1 MKKMIPHKFHLFAIL
16 LLIGFL
22 SACNTDS
29 AKEETNKNL
38 EMPDRLVGVE
48 MNFQYEEGNQYTAK
62 FEPKGMSYKFHK
74 NGKNPKKWNGP
85 FDYNHL
91 ITNMNQHLVSW
102 HEADKGD
109 YVTLLINFESM
120 TLYGSAILKSSHV
133 HFQEGEIHKV
143 ND

>member
-1 MKKMIPHKFHLFAIL
+1 MKKIIKHTFQLLPLIL
-16 LLIGFL
+16 IIGMV
-22 SACNTDS
+22 SACGSDTV
-29 AKEETNKNL
+29 EETNKNL
-38 EMPDRLVGVE
+38 EMPERLVGVE

-62 FEPKGMSYKFHK
+62 FEAQGMSYKFHK
-74 NGKNPKKWNGP
+74 NGKNPKNWNGP
-85 FDYNHL
+85 FEYNHL
-91 ITNMNQHLVSW
+91 ITNMDQHLVSW